1 MRVLMHD
8 LCPSSFNNA
17 RDNFMVSVFRLLSHR
32 PKIACCLIVIARS
45 LNLARSAATKQQPRD
60 ASAGHGR
67 GCGGGGGDILR
78 PSFL

>member
-1 MRVLMHD
+1 MRVLLHD

-32 PKIACCLIVIARS
+32 PKIACCLIVNATS

-60 ASAGHGR
+60 ASARHGL
-67 GCGGGGGDILR
+67 GGGGGGDIFR
-78 PSFL
+78 PFFL